1 MTAFYIGLWIS
12 TGFYLQF
19 EFILLKMRETSE
31 LVYFFAKAFNILDI
45 ILAVIFF
52 PIYIYM
58 DYLFSIGED
67 EKSQTMFDIW
77 MDIVFIFLYIPVY
90 FPLKV
95 FLKIEVYIR
104 NRI

>member
-1 MTAFYIGLWIS
+1 MTTFYIGLWIS

-19 EFILLKMRETSE
+19 QFILLKMRETSE
-31 LVYFFAKAFNILDI
+31 LAYFFAKAFNILDI

-52 PIYIYM
+52 PIYIYI

-67 EKSQTMFDIW
+67 EKSQKVFDIW

-90 FPLKV
+90 TPLKLL
-95 FLKIEVYIR
+95 LKIEVYIKTK
-104 NRI
+104 I